1 MKNNIKKYRLLLAAA
16 ILILSAVIGRF
27 IFEEQLNRQ
36 VQLTVI
42 IPRGSEQ
49 DVSKLMEGA
58 RDCAQDYHLQLD
70 IQYGFAWSE
79 QQWSQTIQE
88 EKDLGSDGILLL
100 YPERFLSIQRNN
112 ETLSRTYPVPVL
124 CYSEENYTCF
134 PFGYALFLASVLILC
149 VGIWKIPL
157 HQSKQMY
164 KVGIAVYDLDDS
176 FMNGMTKTL
185 EQSLETRVSTELPIR
200 YEVTDAK
207 DSDNIQQRQIQYLI
221 NQHCD
226 LLLLNLVKS
235 DSAADILNQ
244 VQYVGTDGEKAGIL
258 QANMLQ
264 QLWETQ
270 QKQMDKNQN
279 NKLDYI
285 LIEGEQS
292 HYDTIRRTNAL
303 SDQQIREAEAIVC
316 SNDDMA
322 LGAYDFYQQKGLT
335 SPIILGINK
344 TDAMKQKIDDGE
356 IYGTVD
362 INPEQQV
369 QMICD
374 LINQIAA
381 GSFNNQKIW
390 YAEPRV
396 CRTSSISWK
405 IADFDRFLERPY
417 H

>member
-1 MKNNIKKYRLLLAAA
+1 MTHKK
-16 ILILSAVIGRF
+16 
-27 IFEEQLNRQ
+27 
-36 VQLTVI
+36 
-42 IPRGSEQ
+42 
-49 DVSKLMEGA
+49 
-58 RDCAQDYHLQLD
+58 
-70 IQYGFAWSE
+70 
-79 QQWSQTIQE
+79 
-88 EKDLGSDGILLL
+88 
-100 YPERFLSIQRNN
+100 QR
-112 ETLSRTYPVPVL
+112 
-124 CYSEENYTCF
+124 
-134 PFGYALFLASVLILC
+134 FGYALFLASVLILC

-207 DSDNIQQRQIQYLI
+207 GSDNIQQRQIQYLI

-244 VQYVGTDGEKAGIL
+244 VQGEDIPVILFNREPDMMDLEIGEKIWYVGTDGEKAGIL

-292 HYDTIRRTNAL
+292 HYDTIRRTNAFLSETEKDLPMNQISDLFANWDRQRTIEQLNAL

-390 YAEPRV
+390 YAEPR
-396 CRTSSISWK
+396 
-405 IADFDRFLERPY
+405 AY
-417 H
+417 HGK